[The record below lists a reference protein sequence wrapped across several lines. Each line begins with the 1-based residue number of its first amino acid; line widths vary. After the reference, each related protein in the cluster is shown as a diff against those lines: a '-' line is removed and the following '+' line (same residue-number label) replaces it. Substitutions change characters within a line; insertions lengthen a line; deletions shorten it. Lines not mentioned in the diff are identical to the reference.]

1 VGDIR
6 VVLADDHAGIRRGIS
21 LLLQEPMDVLLVGE
35 ASEGQAALDLVEN
48 VSPDVLLVD
57 ASLPPT
63 SGPEIARELNRAK
76 SLCRVLLMSVSLE
89 KRIILEAR
97 ESGAW
102 GYIIKDEVPELLIT
116 AIREVARGEEWW
128 SPMAIQILGEEE

>member
-1 VGDIR
+1 
-6 VVLADDHAGIRRGIS
+6 
-21 LLLQEPMDVLLVGE
+21 MDVLLVGE